1 MARISL
7 EKGLTAIGVGVA
19 DVLVDKY
26 ASGYTF
32 GPLNA
37 TDTFRFALA
46 IGSWVV
52 NYMGY
57 ERDYSETIFYSSLPL
72 VTHSVA
78 DMVQR
83 QTAKTAASTAV
94 RITRV
99 PAPAPTVVSKPTA
112 AIPP

>member
-26 ASGYTF
+26 AGNYTL
-32 GPLNA
+32 GPLNSK
-37 TDTFRFALA
+37 DIFRFALA
-46 IGSWVV
+46 IGSYVV

-83 QTAKTAASTAV
+83 QTAKTAASTAI

-99 PAPAPTVVSKPTA
+99 PSAPTVVSKPAA